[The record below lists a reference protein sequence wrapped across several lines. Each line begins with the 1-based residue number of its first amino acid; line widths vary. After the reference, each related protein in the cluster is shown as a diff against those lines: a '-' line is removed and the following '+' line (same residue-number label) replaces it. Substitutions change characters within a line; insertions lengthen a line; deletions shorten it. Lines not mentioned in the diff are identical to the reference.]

1 MYDYFLFLENGK
13 DSMKIEKDKDNP
25 VIVFD
30 SEEEFSDF
38 SRLYI
43 FGKKMYDDFIGNS
56 KF

>member
-1 MYDYFLFLENGK
+1 MYDYFLFLKNGK
-13 DSMKIEKDKDNP
+13 DSMKIKNDKDNP

>member
-1 MYDYFLFLENGK
+1 MYDYFLFLKNGK

>member
-1 MYDYFLFLENGK
+1 MEK
-13 DSMKIEKDKDNP
+13 IVMKIRKNKDNP
-25 VIVFD
+25 MIVFD